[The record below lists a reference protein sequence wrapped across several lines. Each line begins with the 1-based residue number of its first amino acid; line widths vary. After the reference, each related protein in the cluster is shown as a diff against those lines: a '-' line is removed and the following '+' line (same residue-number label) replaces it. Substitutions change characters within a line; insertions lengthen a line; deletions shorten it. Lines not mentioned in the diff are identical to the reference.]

1 MMTRTKKI
9 MLALGC
15 QCLVT
20 LSADAYQAA
29 AFQDPFDYAVVDDV
43 KMQTRIINVPV
54 QREACWEEPVTR
66 YQPPTLRQPYSYTS
80 TIAGGI
86 VGAVVGNQ
94 FGSGSG
100 REWATIAGSALG
112 ASIGRD
118 YNASRAYAPA
128 RSYATIEQRCRIV
141 TDLHAEERPDGFL
154 VTYTYNGRRYQTTT
168 PHHPGDRIKVR
179 VDVSPVAY

>member
-1 MMTRTKKI
+1 MTGTENS
-9 MLALGC
+9 MLVLGC
-15 QCLVT
+15 QCLLT
-20 LSADAYQAA
+20 LPAYAYETAA
-29 AFQDPFDYAVVDDV
+29 LPAPFDYAVVDDV
-43 KMQTRIINVPV
+43 RMRTRIVNTPV
-54 QREACWEEPVTR
+54 QREECWEEPVTR
-66 YQPPTLRQPYSYTS
+66 YQPPIYRQPHSYTP

-100 REWATIAGSALG
+100 RDWATIAGSALG

-118 YNASRAYAPA
+118 YTTSRAYAPA
-128 RSYATIEQRCRIV
+128 RSYTTIEQRCRIV
-141 TDLHAEERPDGFL
+141 TDMQAEERPDGFL
-154 VTYTYNGRRYQTTT
+154 VTYTYNGRRYQMIT